1 MGILVDENTRVVVQG
16 ITGRE
21 GSFVTREMLRY
32 GTKVLAGVTP
42 GKGGEV
48 VHGVPVYDTLKQA
61 LAAHP
66 DINTS
71 LVYVPPL
78 SAKDAAIEAISN
90 GIRLINIITERVPI
104 HDTADLYILCRQQGG
119 PGCGADIGRNS
130 DARQVQA
137 GTHWRHKP

>member
-1 MGILVDENTRVVVQG
+1 MGILVDENTHVVVQG

-21 GSFVTREMLRY
+21 GSFVTNEMLRY

-48 VHGVPVYDTLKQA
+48 VHGVPVYDTFKQA

-66 DINTS
+66 TINTS

-90 GIRLINIITERVPI
+90 GIRLINIITERVPV
-104 HDTADLYILCRQQGG
+104 HDTADLYSYAVSK
-119 PGCGADIGRNS
+119 GAVD
-130 DARQVQA
+130 
-137 GTHWRHKP
+137 